1 MIDKKNDFEW
11 KKRNKLESIPS
22 ARKKKTWEKKNSNF
36 YRRQIQN
43 FPIAM
48 LKLTIIIKIII
59 RFVKGKLYRIARLY
73 KKTEIFN
80 KIDIIVNNFAN
91 IREESRFK
99 WDILHKKQEKKLGF
113 DNQSGNVIR
122 LGVSEMKRCFER
134 DKRIC
139 W

>member
-1 MIDKKNDFEW
+1 
-11 KKRNKLESIPS
+11 
-22 ARKKKTWEKKNSNF
+22 
-36 YRRQIQN
+36 
-43 FPIAM
+43 M

>member
-1 MIDKKNDFEW
+1 
-11 KKRNKLESIPS
+11 
-22 ARKKKTWEKKNSNF
+22 
-36 YRRQIQN
+36 
-43 FPIAM
+43 M

-99 WDILHKKQEKKLGF
+99 
-113 DNQSGNVIR
+113 
-122 LGVSEMKRCFER
+122 
-134 DKRIC
+134 
-139 W
+139 